1 MKKGERR
8 KAEFLGTASRLFS
21 QQGYQG
27 TSIQDILDAVGCSKG
42 SFYHHFESKRQVLE
56 ELSDQRTLQSYA
68 AYAAEEQPDGLEK
81 LQRLLYFACPV
92 REGEEGYLASMLSIG
107 EPQENAIMQVHLKE
121 SIKRGFYADY
131 LVLMERLKAIDALS
145 YHNPAMPEVLWDSH
159 MAFLFALLDEWSR
172 TSASGG
178 TPPSRAVDLLHAAR
192 LQWERMLDLPF
203 GSMTILPAEE
213 MLQALQAA
221 QQQLDPQD
229 LQLRF
234 DKGFAAPCQQLSK
247 PV

>member
-1 MKKGERR
+1 M
-8 KAEFLGTASRLFS
+8 
-21 QQGYQG
+21 
-27 TSIQDILDAVGCSKG
+27 
-42 SFYHHFESKRQVLE
+42 
-56 ELSDQRTLQSYA
+56 
-68 AYAAEEQPDGLEK
+68 
-81 LQRLLYFACPV
+81 
-92 REGEEGYLASMLSIG
+92 
-107 EPQENAIMQVHLKE
+107 
-121 SIKRGFYADY
+121 
-131 LVLMERLKAIDALS
+131 
-145 YHNPAMPEVLWDSH
+145 
-159 MAFLFALLDEWSR
+159 
-172 TSASGG
+172 
-178 TPPSRAVDLLHAAR
+178 DLLHAAR